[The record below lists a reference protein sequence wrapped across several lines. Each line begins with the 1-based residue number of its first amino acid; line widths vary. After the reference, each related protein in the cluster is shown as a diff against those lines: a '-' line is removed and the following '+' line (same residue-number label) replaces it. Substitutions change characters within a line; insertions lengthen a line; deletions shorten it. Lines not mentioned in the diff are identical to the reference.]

1 VDYIPVR
8 GDGRFELHIH
18 ESITTPDGVNI
29 DAQGDGVGILDEPV
43 ERFAKVL
50 REKAIDIVAG
60 PSERAGATGRI
71 LSVYFR
77 DPDGNLVEVSNRV
90 AN

>member
-1 VDYIPVR
+1 M
-8 GDGRFELHIH
+8 
-18 ESITTPDGVNI
+18 
-29 DAQGDGVGILDEPV
+29 DEPV

-50 REKAIDIVAG
+50 REKEIDIVAG
-60 PSERAGATGRI
+60 PSERDGATGRI